1 MVLRAAS
8 ARRIATAT
16 AFGGGGVTL
25 LGASTV
31 GLLYLQARLAHK
43 AVGFTHWQ
51 PPQVNGVYGHGS
63 GSPISFVMMGDS
75 TAAGFAVT
83 DGLQTPGSLLASG
96 ISAVAE
102 RPVRLRR
109 TARVGATSKD
119 LVDQMEKIR
128 GQHVDLAVIFI
139 GANDVIRRVRP
150 ADSVR
155 HLQNIVRELVSAGTA
170 VVVGTCPD
178 LGTVQP
184 IGQPLRSIARRASRQ
199 LAAAQTIAVVE
210 SGGRTVS
217 MSNLLADDFQAYPE
231 ELFGPDRFH
240 PSARGYA
247 HAAAAVLPSAC
258 AALGL
263 LPELETQP
271 VTARGDGVLPVDRAA
286 VEAAEKAGTEV
297 SGAEVD
303 GRERG
308 PRGRWATLIR
318 RRFGARPTVPEN
330 TDEALTGSRNDTDPG
345 NPAPEVSAR
354 TATG

>member
-1 MVLRAAS
+1 M
-8 ARRIATAT
+8 
-16 AFGGGGVTL
+16 
-25 LGASTV
+25 
-31 GLLYLQARLAHK
+31 
-43 AVGFTHWQ
+43 
-51 PPQVNGVYGHGS
+51 
-63 GSPISFVMMGDS
+63 
-75 TAAGFAVT
+75 
-83 DGLQTPGSLLASG
+83 
-96 ISAVAE
+96 
-102 RPVRLRR
+102 
-109 TARVGATSKD
+109 
-119 LVDQMEKIR
+119 
-128 GQHVDLAVIFI
+128 
-139 GANDVIRRVRP
+139 
-150 ADSVR
+150 
-155 HLQNIVRELVSAGTA
+155 RELVSAGTA